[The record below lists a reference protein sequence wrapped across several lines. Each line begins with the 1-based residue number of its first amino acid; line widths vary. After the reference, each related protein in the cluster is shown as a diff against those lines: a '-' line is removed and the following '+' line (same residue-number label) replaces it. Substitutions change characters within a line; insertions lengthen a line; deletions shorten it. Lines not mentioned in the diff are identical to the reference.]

1 MYNEKRAGKRELVR
15 LDRVRRTVVLTI
27 TTCVVAGAL
36 LTGCSSGGNHRGAS
50 TSVNSGGH
58 AATVDCGGKSTL
70 SAEGSSAQLSAIESF
85 NQVWGQ
91 LCPGKKVSYTASGSA
106 SGREQFIAGH
116 VDFAGADS
124 PLVSEQI
131 GPAAKRCNGHPAW
144 DLPLLFAPVALVYN
158 LPGVATVVVNGD
170 ALAKLFSGM
179 ITSWN
184 DPTLAAL
191 NRGVP
196 LPDGRI
202 TPIYR
207 TDPSGTTDNLQR
219 YLTVAA
225 PQSWTQGVGTKFQ
238 GGAGQGAATSEG
250 VIQAVRATPG
260 AIGYVDKGLADQ
272 AGLPYAQIDNGSGA
286 VPLTN
291 DTARNGV
298 NAAKFVASGN
308 DLVLDLYSVYGVH
321 EPNAYPFVLATYQI
335 VCSGGYDAD
344 TAVAIKSFLTVAAND
359 GQSRLSSHGYVPLP
373 DKVKERLVTAI
384 NAMQ

>member
-1 MYNEKRAGKRELVR
+1 MVALV
-15 LDRVRRTVVLTI
+15 VTA
-27 TTCVVAGAL
+27 CVVTGVL
-36 LTGCSSGGNHRGAS
+36 LTGCGGGNRRGAS
-50 TSVNSGGH
+50 MSANSGGH
-58 AATVDCGGKSTL
+58 TAAVDCGGKGAL
-70 SAEGSSAQLSAIESF
+70 SAEGSSAQLNAIELF
-85 NQVWGQ
+85 NQAWSQ
-91 LCPGKKVSYTASGSA
+91 LCPGKKVSYTASGSG

-124 PLVSEQI
+124 PLVSQQI
-131 GPAAKRCNGHPAW
+131 APAAKRCNGHPAW
-144 DLPLLFAPVALVYN
+144 DLPLLFGPVALVYN
-158 LPGVATVVVNGD
+158 LPGVATLVVNGD
-170 ALAKLFSGM
+170 ALAKIFSGL

-238 GGAGQGAATSEG
+238 GGAGQGVASSEG
-250 VIQAVRATPG
+250 VIRAVRATPG
-260 AIGYVDKGLADQ
+260 TIGYVEKGFADQ
-272 AGLPYAQIDNGSGA
+272 AGVPYAQIDNGSGA

-291 DTARNGV
+291 DTARNGAS
-298 NAAKFVASGN
+298 AAKFVASGN
-308 DLVLDLYSVYGVH
+308 DLVLDLYSVYGIH

-335 VCSGGYDAD
+335 VCSAGYDAD
-344 TAVAIKSFLTVAAND
+344 TAVAMKSFLTAAAND
-359 GQSRLSSHGYVPLP
+359 GQSGLSSHGYVPLP